1 MWPQHGLD
9 LQDEKVVL
17 QGCKLRERHIHILGV
32 YTQGNGVI
40 STRVHCPNL

>member
-17 QGCKLRERHIHILGV
+17 QGCKVARKEAYPHFGCLYPGKWSHF
-32 YTQGNGVI
+32 N
-40 STRVHCPNL
+40 